1 MEPNNGFNIILFEA
15 RRASTDVEGKEKRMR
30 TEREK
35 EGGSR
40 ASQSIK
46 NTFEADQ
53 KPRALQMT
61 QAASQHAYQ
70 EGQQALV

>member
-1 MEPNNGFNIILFEA
+1 M
-15 RRASTDVEGKEKRMR
+15 RR
-30 TEREK
+30 EREK

-53 KPRALQMT
+53 KPWAVQMT
-61 QAASQHAYQ
+61 QAASQRGYQ